1 MVLAGYEQRVASLP
15 LDDIPAAE
23 RARLVVEA
31 KRIKAI
37 SDPVAQAKELGLVDP
52 R

>member
-1 MVLAGYEQRVASLP
+1 MVLAGYENRVAALA
-15 LDDIPAAE
+15 LDDIPADE
-23 RARLVVEA
+23 RARLVDEA

-37 SDPVAQAKELGLVDP
+37 SDPVAQARELGLVDP